1 LTYAEAREGH
11 AASADGLEG
20 KVARGRLG
28 LFGYVIDAV
37 VNRAS

>member
-1 LTYAEAREGH
+1 MPPLPR
-11 AASADGLEG
+11 GLEG

-37 VNRAS
+37 VDRAS